1 MRRRRIGEL
10 ISLVL
15 LFKGLLMDCNESQ
28 GLVVERQDRLDF
40 YAEWIDSLYGD
51 IHSLRG
57 LL

>member
-1 MRRRRIGEL
+1 
-10 ISLVL
+10 
-15 LFKGLLMDCNESQ
+15 MDCNESQ